1 MGENF
6 MLTFL
11 NWHTCVVKIIMLCD
25 KLCMHKKE
33 HQVSVWLSFVCSR
46 AFAQLLLHILLL
58 LLPPRCVHVLGDL

>member
-25 KLCMHKKE
+25 KLCMHRQRKSTK
-33 HQVSVWLSFVCSR
+33 L
-46 AFAQLLLHILLL
+46 
-58 LLPPRCVHVLGDL
+58 VHG